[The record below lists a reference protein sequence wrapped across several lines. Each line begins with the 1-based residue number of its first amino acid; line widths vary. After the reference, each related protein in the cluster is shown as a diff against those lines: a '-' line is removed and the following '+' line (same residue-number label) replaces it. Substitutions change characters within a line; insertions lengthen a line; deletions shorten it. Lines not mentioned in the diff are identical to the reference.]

1 MNKKERAFRRS
12 YPGWKSDDEPIILGK
27 FPHCDECGVTITNLS
42 EKNYCVGCY
51 NKISKTKNK
60 SKAVDNLTA
69 FARWCANIGSV
80 MLFVGVFI
88 KIWIDSDFINK
99 FIYTGLFL
107 FITANIIY
115 AVEAIAED
123 FEKNKR

>member
-1 MNKKERAFRRS
+1 MNKKERTFRRN

>member
-1 MNKKERAFRRS
+1 MNKKERTFRRS

-27 FPHCDECGVTITNLS
+27 FPSCDECGVTITNLS
-42 EKNYCVGCY
+42 EKNYCVDCY
-51 NKISKTKNK
+51 NKISKSKNK

-80 MLFVGVFI
+80 MLFVGIFI

-123 FEKNKR
+123 MEKNKR

>member
-1 MNKKERAFRRS
+1 MNKKERTFRRN

-123 FEKNKR
+123 IEKNKR